1 MSEEFSHIDE
11 DGGARMV
18 DVGAKSP
25 TQRTA
30 VAQAEVRLS
39 QKTFGLLVEKALPKG
54 DVLTTAKVAGILAA
68 KQTHLLIP
76 MCHPLP
82 LSYVDINFEIRSS
95 DHTVRILAEAR
106 TADRTGVEMEALT
119 AASVAALT
127 IYDMCK
133 AVQKDIIVD
142 QVRLLKK
149 TGGKSG
155 DFIAEI

>member
-1 MSEEFSHIDE
+1 MSGDFSHIDE

-18 DVGAKSP
+18 DVGHKSS

-30 VAQAEVRLS
+30 IAQAVVKLSGETFRLLS
-39 QKTFGLLVEKALPKG
+39 EKALPKG
-54 DVLTTAKVAGILAA
+54 DVLTTAKVAGIMAA

-82 LSYVDINFEIRSS
+82 LSYVDIRFEPNVR
-95 DHTVRILAEAR
+95 DNTVRIFAEAR

-119 AASVAALT
+119 AASIAALT

-142 QVRLLKK
+142 EVRLLKK

-155 DFIAEI
+155 DFIAE